1 MYRISKKFHFSAAH
15 RLDLGPEHPCSTLH
29 GHNYTVEVILG
40 AEDTDERGMVIDFH
54 ELVSFGKVVD
64 SLDHK
69 FLNEEVDFHT
79 TTENLA
85 CWLFDYAESIFGDMA
100 LAVRVSES
108 GKTWAEYA
116 R

>member
-1 MYRISKKFHFSAAH
+1 M
-15 RLDLGPEHPCSTLH
+15 
-29 GHNYTVEVILG
+29 VEVILG
-40 AEDTDERGMVIDFH
+40 AEKPDERGMVIDFH
-54 ELVSFGKVVD
+54 ELAPFREVVD

-85 CWLFDYAESIFGDMA
+85 RWLFDYAESMFGEMA